1 MHSVIL
7 TELST
12 KSDLKAIIGAMSNVL
27 KIDKREAIEKAKK
40 LPVTLAANLP
50 EKEAQLMADMFSGMG
65 AGIRVNPPLGKAP
78 ATAATAAAPAT
89 AATPAAAV
97 PQREPRAWKTEV
109 PKRGIPLGC
118 LFFIMLSLI
127 GFATYASLNYEW
139 IMEQVEL
146 QLKPSPEKSEK
157 LLKKGEMKQAKKS
170 IQKQLREKPN
180 DTDLLILQG
189 RYYISAA
196 RKRMDDMHWKT
207 YDKANALP
215 EIDTAV
221 AIFRKAES
229 LNPRDANIPRWISIA
244 EQLRRALPE
253 AETAARRAITL
264 NPEDADNWNQ
274 LGSVFIDG
282 EQISQAEQV
291 FYRALKINQANASTL
306 KNLTILNLYYTQ
318 DAQKAASFL
327 FNYLNQKEAAMD
339 MDSYNLRVDLTT
351 EMIGDFNPPLER
363 LSPPSLSFE
372 EYERRRK
379 QIADDPRLK
388 TDPLLQEQLGL
399 LYMSKG
405 ERIAAEDCFIKSIH
419 LNASMESSRKMLAVM
434 YLKDKNYEKA
444 LQIMQ
449 SAVDN
454 GGKDLFFWKNIGFL
468 QKYFKAN
475 PEEAN
480 KAFNRY
486 LAYGG
491 DSYVDRVR
499 KEFR

>member
-1 MHSVIL
+1 I
-7 TELST
+7 
-12 KSDLKAIIGAMSNVL
+12 K
-27 KIDKREAIEKAKK
+27 
-40 LPVTLAANLP
+40 
-50 EKEAQLMADMFSGMG
+50 
-65 AGIRVNPPLGKAP
+65 VNPPLGKAP
-78 ATAATAAAPAT
+78 ATAATTAAATGAT
-89 AATPAAAV
+89 AAAAA
-97 PQREPRAWKTEV
+97 PQREPRAWKTER

-118 LFFIMLSLI
+118 LFFMMLCLM

-139 IMEQVEL
+139 IMEQVEI
-146 QLKPSPEKSEK
+146 QLKPSPDKSEK
-157 LLKKGEMKQAKKS
+157 LLKKGDMKQAKKS
-170 IQKQLREKPN
+170 IQKQLHEKPN
-180 DTDLLILQG
+180 DIELLILQG

-196 RKRMDDMHWKT
+196 RKRMDDLHWKT
-207 YDKANALP
+207 YDKTNALP

-221 AIFRKAES
+221 AIFRKAEV
-229 LNPRDANIPRWISIA
+229 LDPKDASIPRWISIS
-244 EQLRRALPE
+244 EQLRRSLPE
-253 AETAARRAITL
+253 AETAARRAVTL
-264 NPEDADNWNQ
+264 NPGDIDNWNQ
-274 LGSVFIDG
+274 LGSVFIDK
-282 EQISQAEQV
+282 EEISQAEQA
-291 FYRALKINQANASTL
+291 FFRALKINPTNALTL
-306 KNLTILNLYYTQ
+306 KNLTILNLYYRQ

-363 LSPPSLSFE
+363 LSPPQLSFE
-372 EYERRRK
+372 EYERRRR

-405 ERIAAEDCFIKSIH
+405 ERVAAEDCFIKAIH
-419 LNASMESSRKMLAVM
+419 LNAGMEPSRKMLAIM

-449 SAVDN
+449 AAVNN

-475 PEEAN
+475 PEEAK

-499 KEFR
+499 KEIR